1 MAKVVG
7 LVNLHSN
14 VDLKG
19 LTERRPV
26 ASVSFLG
33 RYGIIDF
40 VLSNFSNSQID
51 NVGILIKEK
60 PRSLFKHLSNGNAWN
75 FNSKRGGVQ
84 LLYDEKFA
92 NNNMYNHDINNI
104 LENIAFIEKNKPD
117 YVVISPAH
125 IITTMDFS
133 EAIKA
138 HRQSGAEISI
148 VYKKIKNANETFIGS
163 DFLKVKDGV
172 VQAIDKNKGN
182 IKNRAISLETYIFN
196 TKALIKLLK
205 EAQKVSTFFDLRDI
219 LSYVLDE
226 KKINAYEFK
235 GFAAII
241 DSFEAYFKVCQSFL
255 NIDVSTKVFKN
266 NWPIFT
272 NTNDTPPTKY
282 LKNADVQNSFVANGA
297 VIDGTV
303 SGCIIGREVSIGK
316 GAVVKNSII
325 FSGAK
330 VEADAV
336 LENVIVDKDARIKKI
351 KELKGSAD
359 EPLYVDIFKPV
370 VNERIG

>member
-219 LSYVLDE
+219 LSYALDE

-241 DSFEAYFKVCQSFL
+241 DSFESYFKVCQSFL

-359 EPLYVDIFKPV
+359 EPLYVKEGDV
-370 VNERIG
+370 V